1 MQTKARKQNQPVD
14 VTVKFGFP
22 SLTVG
27 VKVPAVGGFKP
38 DANPL
43 ATAAKGTFC
52 EFTEEQLIAFDC
64 AYAAAKD
71 TGALDRVRV
80 VAAVNFELSHN
91 RIARLA

>member
-1 MQTKARKQNQPVD
+1 MHNDPGSQPYTPQHGKAA
-14 VTVKFGFP
+14 TFP
-22 SLTVG
+22 
-27 VKVPAVGGFKP
+27 
-38 DANPL
+38 
-43 ATAAKGTFC
+43 
-52 EFTEEQLIAFDC
+52 EFTEEQLIAFDR